1 MVHALKLAPDKS
13 SINTSSCSED
23 TAKEQSAAEETKEMK
38 EEEVISKDETGDKGE
53 DAKEAGKEGEDVKG
67 EEEKEEAVNYCDEN
81 NLDADA
87 EKVHL
92 AGKYLDT
99 YVCLQFNQE
108 NIN

>member
-1 MVHALKLAPDKS
+1 
-13 SINTSSCSED
+13 
-23 TAKEQSAAEETKEMK
+23 MK
-38 EEEVISKDETGDKGE
+38 EEEVISKDETGDQEE
-53 DAKEAGKEGEDVKG
+53 DAKEAGKEGDDVKG

-81 NLDADA
+81 NLNADA